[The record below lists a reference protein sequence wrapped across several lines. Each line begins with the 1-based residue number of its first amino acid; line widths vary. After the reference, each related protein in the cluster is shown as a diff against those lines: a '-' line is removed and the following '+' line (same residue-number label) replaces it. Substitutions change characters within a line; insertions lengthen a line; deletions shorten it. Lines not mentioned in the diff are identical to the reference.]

1 MSLTSLVQFSL
12 LSLFVVAIFLSGF
25 SSGPDSTL
33 LILSVLF
40 YLFTL
45 LAISTLGD
53 GNSRPLIIYFIIISI
68 IWCGLRVVYL
78 LYSFESLNFDY
89 LFGSRVNDVA
99 WSVLLMT
106 ISSIFFISGIIFSG
120 HLKINF
126 SSKLNLPIVNS
137 DIKESFLIK
146 YFAFVLLYSIF
157 DYQLVWSSGATKSS
171 SIISMLFSFDMSIF
185 LVTGFLIYNYASLS
199 TRNKFVLLTLVLGF
213 ILVRT
218 LGGSKAGIFQVFI
231 ASLATIL
238 AINHNTII
246 SKKVLL
252 LLSVFLI
259 PPAFLLFI
267 FGDEFRVL
275 RYQLANSGDFNLSIL
290 FSQFS
295 ASYENI
301 LSQIDMKSIM
311 DLISRRLGYFDY
323 MNVMFNKEPVNNY
336 LGVTYGLKSF
346 WNVIWPNLS
355 STLVFHD
362 AGIFQANLFKVAYGH
377 GTYQQ
382 AVDNY
387 HSDMLPLFGVL
398 YINFKSFS
406 LLILFFLGYVSSLM
420 FRWIDVSNLKVKYIY
435 KSFFIFFYGD
445 ILFGMG
451 LVSSFQQILFYTLM
465 PLILYFLLQNIRLT
479 RAL

>member
-1 MSLTSLVQFSL
+1 
-12 LSLFVVAIFLSGF
+12 
-25 SSGPDSTL
+25 
-33 LILSVLF
+33 
-40 YLFTL
+40 
-45 LAISTLGD
+45 
-53 GNSRPLIIYFIIISI
+53 
-68 IWCGLRVVYL
+68 
-78 LYSFESLNFDY
+78 
-89 LFGSRVNDVA
+89 
-99 WSVLLMT
+99 
-106 ISSIFFISGIIFSG
+106 
-120 HLKINF
+120 
-126 SSKLNLPIVNS
+126 
-137 DIKESFLIK
+137 
-146 YFAFVLLYSIF
+146 
-157 DYQLVWSSGATKSS
+157 
-171 SIISMLFSFDMSIF
+171 
-185 LVTGFLIYNYASLS
+185 
-199 TRNKFVLLTLVLGF
+199 
-213 ILVRT
+213 
-218 LGGSKAGIFQVFI
+218 
-231 ASLATIL
+231 
-238 AINHNTII
+238 
-246 SKKVLL
+246 
-252 LLSVFLI
+252 
-259 PPAFLLFI
+259 
-267 FGDEFRVL
+267 
-275 RYQLANSGDFNLSIL
+275 
-290 FSQFS
+290 
-295 ASYENI
+295 
-301 LSQIDMKSIM
+301 M